1 MHCKGFIMIRR
12 LQKSGNGWAIFLPK
26 PLLELLK
33 VNPETD
39 KVELEFE
46 GEVLKVKKYKEES

>member
-1 MHCKGFIMIRR
+1 MIKK

-33 VNPETD
+33 VDPEKD
-39 KVELEFE
+39 MVELEFE
-46 GEVLKVKKYKEES
+46 RDVLMVKKHKEEE

>member
-1 MHCKGFIMIRR
+1 MIRR
-12 LQKSGNGWAIFLPK
+12 LQKAGNGWAIFLPK

-46 GEVLKVKKYKEES
+46 GDTLKVKKHKEEQI